1 MRTVVVL
8 AAMVLSVRL
17 VHAPSLLTDFHD
29 DSPITHRLLQW
40 QLLQQHLMSAAHAW
54 SIDCGFEHQWRR
66 CSLRWCCQSGW
77 CVAASLLTEHCS
89 GVFEVSMQQLL
100 HRSVVCVASVHHVR
114 DIAELQ
120 RWLAAVAGQHA
131 AAAAA
136 AAAA

>member
-1 MRTVVVL
+1 ML
-8 AAMVLSVRL
+8 ATMVLSVRL
-17 VHAPSLLTDFHD
+17 VHAPTLLTDFYD
-29 DSPITHRLLQW
+29 YSPITQRLLQW

-54 SIDCGFEHQWRR
+54 SIGCGCEHQWRR

-77 CVAASLLTEHCS
+77 CVAASLFTERCS
-89 GVFEVSMQQLL
+89 GVSEVCMQQLL
-100 HRSVVCVASVHHVR
+100 YRSEVCVASVHHVR

-136 AAAA
+136 